1 MYSNMRHLIT
11 AACAVSA
18 VFAVAPASAAD
29 PAAMTAEARNAA
41 LTLQKTLAGK
51 LLAEIS
57 AGGPES
63 AIGVCETLA
72 PAAAGEISREKGWR
86 VTRVT
91 LKVRNP
97 LLGTPDPWEQRV
109 LADFDARAAR
119 GETPDAL
126 ELGEVVSEPQG
137 KYFRYAKALPV
148 IPLCTVCHG
157 APDSISAGVKERLA
171 NQYPHDRATGYGV
184 GQIRGAIS
192 IKRPLD

>member
-1 MYSNMRHLIT
+1 MHRSMRHLIIV
-11 AACAVSA
+11 ACAASLASA
-18 VFAVAPASAAD
+18 LAPAGAAD
-29 PAAMTAEARNAA
+29 PAAMNAEARDAA

-51 LLAEIS
+51 LLAAIN

-72 PAAAGEISREKGWR
+72 SAAAGDISRAKGWR
-86 VTRVT
+86 VTRVS

-97 LLGTPDPWEQRV
+97 VLGTPDPWEQRV

-119 GETPDAL
+119 GEKPDTL

-148 IPLCTVCHG
+148 IALCTGCHG
-157 APDSISAGVKERLA
+157 VPEAISAGVKERLA
-171 NQYPHDRATGYGV
+171 QEYPHDRATGYRE

>member
-1 MYSNMRHLIT
+1 MNSSLQHLIT
-11 AACAVSA
+11 AACAVSLA
-18 VFAVAPASAAD
+18 LALAPADAAD
-29 PAAMTAEARNAA
+29 PAAMNAEARNAA

-51 LLAEIS
+51 LLAAIS

-72 PAAAGEISREKGWR
+72 PAAAGDISREKGWR
-86 VTRVT
+86 ITRVS

-97 LLGTPDPWEQRV
+97 VLGTPDAWEQRV

-119 GETPDAL
+119 GEKSDAL
-126 ELGEVVSEPQG
+126 EAGEVVSEPQG
-137 KYFRYAKALPV
+137 RYFRYAKALPV
-148 IPLCTVCHG
+148 IPLCTGCHG
-157 APDSISAGVKERLA
+157 VPEAISAGVKERLA
-171 NQYPHDRATGYGV
+171 KEYPHDRATGYRE

>member
-1 MYSNMRHLIT
+1 MHSCTRHLIT
-11 AACAVSA
+11 AA
-18 VFAVAPASAAD
+18 FAASLALALAPAGAAD
-29 PAAMTAEARNAA
+29 PAAMNAEARDAA

-51 LLAEIS
+51 LLAAIS

-86 VTRVT
+86 VTRVS

-97 LLGTPDPWEQRV
+97 VLGTPDPWEQRV
-109 LADFDARAAR
+109 LADFDARAER
-119 GETPDAL
+119 GEKPDTL
-126 ELGEVVSEPQG
+126 EVGEVVSEPQG

-148 IPLCTVCHG
+148 IALCTGCHG
-157 APDSISAGVKERLA
+157 TTEAISDGVKARLA
-171 NQYPHDRATGYGV
+171 KEYPHDRATGYRE

>member
-1 MYSNMRHLIT
+1 MHSCVRHLIT
-11 AACAVSA
+11 AACGASLASA
-18 VFAVAPASAAD
+18 LATAGAAD
-29 PAAMTAEARNAA
+29 PAAMNAEARDAA

-51 LLAEIS
+51 LLAAIN

-63 AIGVCETLA
+63 AIAVCETLA

-97 LLGTPDPWEQRV
+97 VLGMPDPWEQRV

-171 NQYPHDRATGYGV
+171 KQYPHDRATGYGV